1 MTVEIM
7 VSKDECIA
15 TARSPFQKA
24 ADGLI
29 PKAAS
34 VGGHE
39 LHANDAVAL
48 ARAHHES
55 GCLPQFSNPSRFN
68 NHHAVP
74 EHLSK
79 AQTAKVYD
87 AGVQN
92 RTAPQTICSGDPLRS
107 LLFRRCRRRRLFA
120 VWQASTRR
128 SRQAARSMFEEAWTR
143 IRPRYLVCHDRFSMF
158 LLP

>member
-7 VSKDECIA
+7 ASKDECIA

-48 ARAHHES
+48 ARLTMKADAFRNFPILAVSIIITQSQSTFPKHKRQRFTMPEYKTVRPLKPS
-55 GCLPQFSNPSRFN
+55 APVILYAVCYFGDADDAACLQFGR
-68 NHHAVP
+68 HQLHARDKP
-74 EHLSK
+74 HD
-79 AQTAKVYD
+79 Q
-87 AGVQN
+87 
-92 RTAPQTICSGDPLRS
+92 CS
-107 LLFRRCRRRRLFA
+107 RRRGP
-120 VWQASTRR
+120 
-128 SRQAARSMFEEAWTR
+128 E
-143 IRPRYLVCHDRFSMF
+143 
-158 LLP
+158 

>member
-7 VSKDECIA
+7 ASKDECIA

-48 ARAHHES
+48 ERGLTMKADAFRNFPILAVS
-55 GCLPQFSNPSRFN
+55 IIGWA
-68 NHHAVP
+68 HHAVP

-92 RTAPQTICSGDPLRS
+92 RTPSNAAFRLPPSFAIC
-107 LLFRRCRRRRLFA
+107 
-120 VWQASTRR
+120 
-128 SRQAARSMFEEAWTR
+128 
-143 IRPRYLVCHDRFSMF
+143 
-158 LLP
+158 

>member
-1 MTVEIM
+1 M

-92 RTAPQTICSGDPLRS
+92 RTAPQTICSCDPLRVCYFGDADDAACLQFGRHQLDARDKPHDQCS
-107 LLFRRCRRRRLFA
+107 RRRGP
-120 VWQASTRR
+120 
-128 SRQAARSMFEEAWTR
+128 E
-143 IRPRYLVCHDRFSMF
+143 
-158 LLP
+158 